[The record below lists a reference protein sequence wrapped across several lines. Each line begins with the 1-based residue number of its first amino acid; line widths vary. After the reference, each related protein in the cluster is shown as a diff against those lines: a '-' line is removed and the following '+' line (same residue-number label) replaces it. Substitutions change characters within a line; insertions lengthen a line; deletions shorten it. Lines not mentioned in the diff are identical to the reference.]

1 MEFYNNIATV
11 LSKKGINLT
20 VGTIYDLM
28 AIWKSW
34 YRGNVNDFHYYTE
47 MVNGKNVQCE
57 RLTMNMPKKLCEDLT
72 KLLWTEK
79 TQINLS
85 NKNATKKLWE
95 VLDSK
100 ENDFT
105 VNLPIFIE
113 KMLALGNGAT
123 VEYKDENNN
132 TIIDYVDGDVII
144 PYKFTNG
151 YITGMITVS
160 RFIDDKGKRK
170 VYYTHITYHE
180 YVDGKYIKLNEV
192 YKSNTDTAL
201 GKQLNFNNV
210 FPNVKESEVV
220 ITQNPYFQIWKPNIA
235 NNFDTNSPMSI
246 SIYANSID
254 RFKSLDTK
262 YDSFY
267 NEFILGKKRILVDQ
281 SAMKGGMETDS
292 EGNPHFVQYF
302 DKNDRVY
309 VGINAEMKEPVKEI
323 DFTLRYQEHINS
335 INADLNWLSENV
347 GLGSNYYKFDGAGT
361 KTATEVI
368 SENSQA
374 FRTKEHYQIVINA
387 CVEDLVKA
395 VCELEGIKTNK
406 ITILPDDSIIED
418 KDKEITRAQ
427 MEVSQGLKSKKSYLM
442 DIKGMSEDEAEEEL
456 QKIQEEKMSNQEA
469 FGFTPNIQ
477 TENNNK
483 DEPKQKGQEDDTNKQ
498 KEE

>member
-1 MEFYNNIATV
+1 MEFYNNIASV

-47 MVNGKNVQCE
+47 MVSGKSTQCE

-85 NKNATKKLWE
+85 NKNATKRLWE

-123 VEYKDENNN
+123 VEYKDENNQ
-132 TIIDYVDGDVII
+132 TIIDYIDGDVII

-151 YITGMITVS
+151 YIQGMITVS

-170 VYYTHITYHE
+170 IYYTHITYHE
-180 YVDGKYIKLNEV
+180 YADGKYIKLNEL
-192 YKSNTDTAL
+192 YKSNIDTAL
-201 GKQLNFNNV
+201 GKQIDFNTA
-210 FPNVKESEVV
+210 FPNVKESDVV
-220 ITQNPYFQIWKPNIA
+220 FTSNPYFQIWRPNLA
-235 NNFDTNSPMSI
+235 NNFDTNSPMGI

-267 NEFILGKKRILVDQ
+267 NEFILGKKRIVVDQ
-281 SAMKGGMETDS
+281 SAMKGKMETDGD
-292 EGNPHFVQYF
+292 GNPRFVQYF

-309 VGINAEMKEPVKEI
+309 QALNIDSDKMKEPVKEI
-323 DFTLRYQEHINS
+323 DFTLRYQEHIDS

-374 FRTKEHYQIVINA
+374 FRTKQHYQIIVNA
-387 CVEDLVKA
+387 NVEDLVKA

-406 ITILPDDSIIED
+406 ITITPDDSIIED

-427 MEVSQGLKSKKSYLM
+427 MEVTQGLRSKKSYLM
-442 DIKGMSEDEAEEEL
+442 DIKGMSEEEAEKEL
-456 QKIQEEKMSNQEA
+456 QKIQKEKMSNQEA
-469 FGFTPNIQ
+469 FGFT
-477 TENNNK
+477 
-483 DEPKQKGQEDDTNKQ
+483 TNQ
-498 KEE
+498 IEEE

>member
-1 MEFYNNIATV
+1 MLFYEDIQRT

-20 VGTIYDLM
+20 VGTIYDFM

-47 MVNGKNVQCE
+47 MVNGQSTNCE

-85 NKNATKKLWE
+85 NKNATKRLWE

-100 ENDFT
+100 VNDFT

-123 VEYKDENNN
+123 VEYKDENNR
-132 TIIDYVDGDVII
+132 TIIDYIDGDVII

-151 YITGMITVS
+151 YITGIITVS
-160 RFIDDKGKRK
+160 RFVDDKGRNKI
-170 VYYTHITYHE
+170 YYTHITYHE
-180 YVDGKYIKLNEV
+180 YLDGKYLKLNEV
-192 YKSNTDTAL
+192 YKSSTDTTL
-201 GKQLNFNNV
+201 GKQLNFNDI
-210 FPNVKESEVV
+210 FPNVQESEVV
-220 ITQNPYFQIWKPNIA
+220 ITQNPYFQIWKPNLA
-235 NNFDTNSPMSI
+235 NNFDTNSPMGI

-267 NEFILGKKRILVDQ
+267 NEFILGKKRIVVDQ
-281 SAMKGGMETDS
+281 SAMKGKMETDGD
-292 EGNPHFVQYF
+292 GNPYFVQYF

-309 VGINAEMKEPVKEI
+309 QALNIDSDKMKEPVKEI
-323 DFTLRYQEHINS
+323 DFTLRYNEHINS
-335 INADLNWLSENV
+335 INADLNWLSENI

-374 FRTKEHYQIVINA
+374 FRTKEHYQIVVNA
-387 CVEDLVKA
+387 NVEDLVKA

-406 ITILPDDSIIED
+406 ITIIPDDSIIED
-418 KDKEITRAQ
+418 KDKETARAQ
-427 MEVSQGLKSKKSYLM
+427 MEVSQGLKSKKSYLI

-469 FGFTPNIQ
+469 FGFTPN
-477 TENNNK
+477 NNN
-483 DEPKQKGQEDDTNKQ
+483 G
-498 KEE
+498 EEE

>member
-1 MEFYNNIATV
+1 MDFYNNIASV

-47 MVNGKNVQCE
+47 MVNGKLTNCE
-57 RLTMNMPKKLCEDLT
+57 RLTMNMPKKLCEDIT

-85 NKNATKKLWE
+85 NKNATKRLWE

-100 ENDFT
+100 ENSLT

-123 VEYKDENNN
+123 VEYKDENNR
-132 TIIDYVDGDVII
+132 TIIDYIDGDVII

-160 RFIDDKGKRK
+160 RFVDEKGKRK
-170 VYYTHITYHE
+170 IYYTHITYHE
-180 YVDGKYIKLNEV
+180 HVNGKYIKLNEL

-201 GKQLNFNNV
+201 GKQLNFNDA
-210 FPNVKESEVV
+210 FPNVKESDVV
-220 ITQNPYFQIWKPNIA
+220 FTNNPYFQIWRPNLA
-235 NNFDTNSPMSI
+235 NNFDTNSPMGI

-267 NEFILGKKRILVDQ
+267 NEFILGKKRIVVDQ
-281 SAMKGGMETDS
+281 SAMKGMMETDDD
-292 EGNPHFVQYF
+292 GNPRFVQYF

-309 VGINAEMKEPVKEI
+309 QALNIDSDKMKEPVKEI
-323 DFTLRYQEHINS
+323 DFTLRYNEHIDS

-374 FRTKEHYQIVINA
+374 FRTKQHYQIIVNA

-427 MEVSQGLKSKKSYLM
+427 IEVSQGLKSKKSYLM

-469 FGFTPNIQ
+469 FGFTPN
-477 TENNNK
+477 TET
-483 DEPKQKGQEDDTNKQ
+483 G
-498 KEE
+498 EEE

>member
-1 MEFYNNIATV
+1 MDFYNNIAGV

-34 YRGNVNDFHYYTE
+34 YKGSVNDFHYYTE
-47 MVNGKNVQCE
+47 IKKKKNTQCE

-79 TQINLS
+79 TRIDLS

-113 KMLALGNGAT
+113 KVLALGNGAT
-123 VEYKDENNN
+123 VEYKDTNNK

-151 YITGMITVS
+151 YISGMITVS
-160 RFIDDKGKRK
+160 RFIEEKGKNK
-170 VYYTHITYHE
+170 IYYTHITYHE
-180 YVDGKYIKLNEV
+180 YVDRKYLKLNEL

-201 GKQLNFNNV
+201 GKQINFNDA

-220 ITQNPYFQIWKPNIA
+220 ITSNPYFQIWKPNLA
-235 NNFDTNSPMSI
+235 NNFDTNSPMGI

-267 NEFILGKKRILVDQ
+267 NEFILGKKRIVVDQ
-281 SAMKGGMETDS
+281 SAMKGKMETDGD
-292 EGNPHFVQYF
+292 GNPRFVQYF
-302 DKNDRVY
+302 DKNDKVY
-309 VGINAEMKEPVKEI
+309 QALNIDSEKMKEPVKEI
-323 DFTLRYQEHINS
+323 DFTLRYNEHIDS

-347 GLGSNYYKFDGAGT
+347 GLGSNYYKFGGAGT

-374 FRTKEHYQIVINA
+374 FRTKQHYQIIVNA

-406 ITILPDDSIIED
+406 ITITPDDSIIED
-418 KDKEITRAQ
+418 KNTEMTRAQ
-427 MEVSQGLKSKKSYLM
+427 LEVSQGLKSKKSYLM

-456 QKIQEEKMSNQEA
+456 QKIQEEKLSNQEA
-469 FGFTPNIQ
+469 FGFTSNI
-477 TENNNK
+477 
-483 DEPKQKGQEDDTNKQ
+483 DE
-498 KEE
+498 KEEE

>member
-1 MEFYNNIATV
+1 MDFYNNIAST

-34 YRGNVNDFHYYTE
+34 YRGNVNSFHYYTE
-47 MVNGKNVQCE
+47 IICGKSVNCE
-57 RLTMNMPKKLCEDLT
+57 RLTMNMPKKLCEDIA

-79 TQINLS
+79 TRIDLS
-85 NKNATKKLWE
+85 NKNTTKRLWE

-100 ENDFT
+100 ENAFT

-123 VEYKDENNN
+123 VEYKDENNK
-132 TIIDYVDGDVII
+132 TIIDYIDGDVII

-151 YITGMITVS
+151 YISGMITVS
-160 RFIDDKGKRK
+160 RFIDEKGKNK

-180 YVDGKYIKLNEV
+180 YVDGKYIKLNEI
-192 YKSNTDTAL
+192 YKSITDTTL
-201 GKQLNFNNV
+201 GKQINFNDI
-210 FPNVKESEVV
+210 FPKVKESEVKM
-220 ITQNPYFQIWKPNIA
+220 TSNPYFQIWKPNLA
-235 NNFDTNSPMSI
+235 NNFDTGSPMGI

-254 RFKSLDTK
+254 RFKSLDVK

-267 NEFILGKKRILVDQ
+267 NEFILGKKRIVVDQ
-281 SAMKGGMETDS
+281 SAMKGGMTTDENGS
-292 EGNPHFVQYF
+292 PRYVQYF

-309 VGINAEMKEPVKEI
+309 QAINAEMKEPVKEI
-323 DFTLRYQEHINS
+323 DFTLRYQEHIDS
-335 INADLNWLSENV
+335 INAELNWLTENV
-347 GLGSNYYKFDGAGT
+347 GLGSNYYKFDGTGV

-374 FRTKEHYQIVINA
+374 FRTKKHYEIVVNDCIY
-387 CVEDLVKA
+387 DLVRA

-406 ITILPDDSIIED
+406 ITIIPDDSIIED
-418 KDKEITRAQ
+418 KNAEMTRAQ
-427 MEVSQGLKSKKSYLM
+427 LEVSQGLRSKKSYLM

-469 FGFTPNIQ
+469 FGFTPN
-477 TENNNK
+477 NNN
-483 DEPKQKGQEDDTNKQ
+483 G
-498 KEE
+498 EEE

>member
-1 MEFYNNIATV
+1 MELYNNIATV

-47 MVNGKNVQCE
+47 MVNGKSTQCE
-57 RLTMNMPKKLCEDLT
+57 RLTMNMPKKLCEDIT

-85 NKNATKKLWE
+85 NKNATKRLWE

-100 ENDFT
+100 ENNFT
-105 VNLPIFIE
+105 VNLPVFIE

-123 VEYKDENNN
+123 VEYKDENNR
-132 TIIDYVDGDVII
+132 TIIDYIDGDVII

-151 YITGMITVS
+151 YITGMITIS
-160 RFIDDKGKRK
+160 RFVDDKGRRK

-180 YVDGKYIKLNEV
+180 YLDGKYLKLNEV
-192 YKSNTDTAL
+192 YKSNIDTAL
-201 GKQLNFNNV
+201 GKQLDFNEV
-210 FPNVKESEVV
+210 FPNVKESDVV
-220 ITQNPYFQIWKPNIA
+220 FTNNPYFQIWRPNLA
-235 NNFDTNSPMSI
+235 NNFDTNSPMGI

-267 NEFILGKKRILVDQ
+267 NEFILGKKRIVVDQ
-281 SAMKGGMETDS
+281 SAMKGKMETDGD
-292 EGNPHFVQYF
+292 GNSRFVQYF

-309 VGINAEMKEPVKEI
+309 QALNIDSDKMKEPVKEI
-323 DFTLRYQEHINS
+323 DFTLRYQEHIDS

-374 FRTKEHYQIVINA
+374 FRTKEHYQIIVNSN
-387 CVEDLVKA
+387 VEDLVKA
-395 VCELEGIKTNK
+395 VCELEGIKTNN
-406 ITILPDDSIIED
+406 ITITPDDSIIED
-418 KDKEITRAQ
+418 KDKETTRAQ
-427 MEVSQGLKSKKSYLM
+427 MEVTQGLRSKKSYLM
-442 DIKGMSEDEAEEEL
+442 DIKGMSEEEAEEEL
-456 QKIQEEKMSNQEA
+456 AKIQEEKMSNQEA
-469 FGFTPNIQ
+469 FGFTTDSNI
-477 TENNNK
+477 
-483 DEPKQKGQEDDTNKQ
+483 
-498 KEE
+498 EEEE

>member
-1 MEFYNNIATV
+1 MDFYNNIANV

-28 AIWKSW
+28 VIWKSW
-34 YRGNVNDFHYYTE
+34 YRGSVNDFHYYTE
-47 MVNGKNVQCE
+47 MVNGKLTNCE
-57 RLTMNMPKKLCEDLT
+57 RLTMNMPKKLCEDIT

-85 NKNATKKLWE
+85 NKNATKRLWE
-95 VLDSK
+95 VLNSK
-100 ENDFT
+100 ENNFT
-105 VNLPIFIE
+105 VNLPIFLE
-113 KMLALGNGAT
+113 KAMLALGNGAT
-123 VEYKDENNN
+123 VEYKDANNK
-132 TIIDYVDGDVII
+132 TIIDYIDGDVVI

-151 YITGMITVS
+151 YISGMITVS
-160 RFIDDKGKRK
+160 RFVDDKGRRK
-170 VYYTHITYHE
+170 IYYTHITYHE
-180 YVDGKYIKLNEV
+180 YTDGKYIKLNEL
-192 YKSNTDTAL
+192 YKSNIDTAL
-201 GKQLNFNNV
+201 GRQIDFNSA
-210 FPNVKESEVV
+210 FPNVKESDVV
-220 ITQNPYFQIWKPNIA
+220 FTNNPYFQIWRPNLA
-235 NNFDTNSPMSI
+235 NNFDTGSPMGI

-281 SAMKGGMETDS
+281 SAMQGQMTTDS

-302 DKNDRVY
+302 DKNDKVY

-323 DFTLRYQEHINS
+323 DFTLRYQEHIDS

-374 FRTKEHYQIVINA
+374 FRTKQHYHIIVNA

-427 MEVSQGLKSKKSYLM
+427 MEVTQGLRSKMSYLM
-442 DIKGMSEDEAEEEL
+442 DIKGMSEDEAEKEL

-469 FGFTPNIQ
+469 FGFTPN
-477 TENNNK
+477 NNNN
-483 DEPKQKGQEDDTNKQ
+483 G
-498 KEE
+498 EEE

>member
-1 MEFYNNIATV
+1 MDFYNNIAST

-34 YRGNVNDFHYYTE
+34 YRGDVNSFHYYTE
-47 MVNGKNVQCE
+47 IICGKSVNCE
-57 RLTMNMPKKLCEDLT
+57 RLTMNMPKKLCEDIA

-79 TQINLS
+79 TRIDLS
-85 NKNATKKLWE
+85 NKNTTKRLWE

-100 ENDFT
+100 ENAFT

-123 VEYKDENNN
+123 VEYKDENNK
-132 TIIDYVDGDVII
+132 TIIDYIDGDVII

-151 YITGMITVS
+151 YISGMITIS
-160 RFIDDKGKRK
+160 RFIDEKGKNK

-180 YVDGKYIKLNEV
+180 YVDGKYIKLNEI
-192 YKSNTDTAL
+192 YKSSTDTTL
-201 GKQLNFNNV
+201 GKQINFNDV
-210 FPNVKESEVV
+210 FPKVKESEVKM
-220 ITQNPYFQIWKPNIA
+220 TGNPYFQIWKPNLA
-235 NNFDTNSPMSI
+235 NNFDTGSPMGI

-254 RFKSLDTK
+254 RFKSLDVK

-267 NEFILGKKRILVDQ
+267 NEFILGKKRIVVDQ
-281 SAMKGGMETDS
+281 SAMKGGMTTD
-292 EGNPHFVQYF
+292 ENGNPRYVQYF

-309 VGINAEMKEPVKEI
+309 QAINAEMKEPVKEI
-323 DFTLRYQEHINS
+323 DFTLRYQEHIDS
-335 INADLNWLSENV
+335 INADLNWLTENV
-347 GLGSNYYKFDGAGT
+347 GLGSNYYKFDGTGV

-368 SENSQA
+368 SENSHA
-374 FRTKEHYQIVINA
+374 FRTKKHYEIVVNDCIY
-387 CVEDLVKA
+387 DLVRA

-406 ITILPDDSIIED
+406 ITIIPDDSIIED
-418 KDKEITRAQ
+418 KNAEMTRAQ
-427 MEVSQGLKSKKSYLM
+427 LEVSQGLRSKKSYLM

-469 FGFTPNIQ
+469 FGFTPN
-477 TENNNK
+477 NNN
-483 DEPKQKGQEDDTNKQ
+483 G
-498 KEE
+498 EEE

>member
-1 MEFYNNIATV
+1 MELYNNIVTV

-47 MVNGKNVQCE
+47 MVNGKSTQCE
-57 RLTMNMPKKLCEDLT
+57 RLTMNMPKKLCEDIT

-85 NKNATKKLWE
+85 NKNATKRLWE

-100 ENDFT
+100 ENNFT
-105 VNLPIFIE
+105 VNLPVFIE

-123 VEYKDENNN
+123 VEYKDENNR
-132 TIIDYVDGDVII
+132 TIIDYIDGDVII

-151 YITGMITVS
+151 YITGMITIS
-160 RFIDDKGKRK
+160 RFVDDKGRRK

-180 YVDGKYIKLNEV
+180 YLDGKYLKLNEV
-192 YKSNTDTAL
+192 YKSNIDTAL
-201 GKQLNFNNV
+201 GKQLDFNEV
-210 FPNVKESEVV
+210 FPNVKESDVV
-220 ITQNPYFQIWKPNIA
+220 FTNNPYFQIWRPNLA
-235 NNFDTNSPMSI
+235 NNFDTNSPMGI

-267 NEFILGKKRILVDQ
+267 NEFILGKKRIVVDQ
-281 SAMKGGMETDS
+281 SAMKGKMETDGD
-292 EGNPHFVQYF
+292 GNSRFVQYF

-309 VGINAEMKEPVKEI
+309 QALNIDSDKMKEPVKEI
-323 DFTLRYQEHINS
+323 DFTLRYQEHIDS

-374 FRTKEHYQIVINA
+374 FRTKEHYQIIVNSN
-387 CVEDLVKA
+387 VEDLVKA
-395 VCELEGIKTNK
+395 VCELEGIKTNN
-406 ITILPDDSIIED
+406 ITITPDDSIIED
-418 KDKEITRAQ
+418 KDKETTRAQ
-427 MEVSQGLKSKKSYLM
+427 MEVTQGLRSKKSYLM

-456 QKIQEEKMSNQEA
+456 AKIQEEKMSNQEA
-469 FGFTPNIQ
+469 FGFTTDSNI
-477 TENNNK
+477 
-483 DEPKQKGQEDDTNKQ
+483 
-498 KEE
+498 EEEE

>member
-1 MEFYNNIATV
+1 MDFYNNIAST

-34 YRGNVNDFHYYTE
+34 YRGNVNSFHYYTE
-47 MVNGKNVQCE
+47 IICGKSVNCE
-57 RLTMNMPKKLCEDLT
+57 RLTMNMPKKLCEDIA

-79 TQINLS
+79 TRIDLS
-85 NKNATKKLWE
+85 NKNTTKRLWE

-100 ENDFT
+100 ENAFT

-123 VEYKDENNN
+123 VEYKDENNK
-132 TIIDYVDGDVII
+132 TIIDYIDGDVII

-151 YITGMITVS
+151 YISGMITIS
-160 RFIDDKGKRK
+160 RFIDEKGKNK

-180 YVDGKYIKLNEV
+180 YVDGKYIKLNEI
-192 YKSNTDTAL
+192 YKSSTDTTL
-201 GKQLNFNNV
+201 GKQINFNDV
-210 FPNVKESEVV
+210 FPKVKESEVKM
-220 ITQNPYFQIWKPNIA
+220 TGNPYFQIWKPNLA
-235 NNFDTNSPMSI
+235 NNFDTGSPMGI

-254 RFKSLDTK
+254 RFKSLDVK

-267 NEFILGKKRILVDQ
+267 NEFILGKKRIVVDQ
-281 SAMKGGMETDS
+281 SAMKGGMTTD
-292 EGNPHFVQYF
+292 ENGNPRYVQYF

-309 VGINAEMKEPVKEI
+309 QAINAEMKEPVKEI
-323 DFTLRYQEHINS
+323 DFTLRYQEHIDS
-335 INADLNWLSENV
+335 INADLNWLTENV
-347 GLGSNYYKFDGAGT
+347 GLGSNYYKFDGTGV

-368 SENSQA
+368 SENSHA
-374 FRTKEHYQIVINA
+374 FRTKKHYEIVVNDCIY
-387 CVEDLVKA
+387 DLVRA

-406 ITILPDDSIIED
+406 ITIIPDDSIIED
-418 KDKEITRAQ
+418 KNAEMTRAQ
-427 MEVSQGLKSKKSYLM
+427 LEVSQGLRSKKSYLM

-469 FGFTPNIQ
+469 FGFTPN
-477 TENNNK
+477 NNN
-483 DEPKQKGQEDDTNKQ
+483 G
-498 KEE
+498 EEE

>member
-1 MEFYNNIATV
+1 MDFYNNIAST

-28 AIWKSW
+28 AVWKSW

-47 MVNGKNVQCE
+47 VVCGKSTTCE

-85 NKNATKKLWE
+85 NKNATKRLWE

-100 ENDFT
+100 ENAFT

-123 VEYKDENNN
+123 VEYKDEKNN
-132 TIIDYVDGDVII
+132 TIIDYIDGDVII

-160 RFIDDKGKRK
+160 RFIEEKGKRK
-170 VYYTHITYHE
+170 IYYTQITCRE
-180 YVDGKYIKLNEV
+180 YTEGKYIKLNEL
-192 YKSNTDTAL
+192 YKSNTDTTL
-201 GKQLNFNNV
+201 GKQLNFNDK
-210 FPNVKESEVV
+210 FPNIKESEVV
-220 ITQNPYFQIWKPNIA
+220 ITKNPYFQIWKPNLA
-235 NNFDTNSPMSI
+235 NNFDTNSPMGI

-267 NEFILGKKRILVDQ
+267 NEFMLGKKRIVVDQ
-281 SAMKGGMETDS
+281 SAMKGGMETD
-292 EGNPHFVQYF
+292 EQGNPRFVQYF
-302 DKNDRVY
+302 DKNDKVY
-309 VGINAEMKEPVKEI
+309 QAINAEMKEPVKEI
-323 DFTLRYQEHINS
+323 DFTLRYQEHIDS

-361 KTATEVI
+361 KTATEVM

-374 FRTKEHYQIVINA
+374 FRTKVHYQTIVND
-387 CVEDLVKA
+387 CVYDLVQA
-395 VCELEGIKTNK
+395 ICELEEIKTNK
-406 ITILPDDSIIED
+406 ITIIPDDSIIED

-427 MEVSQGLKSKKSYLM
+427 MEVTQGLRSKKSYLM

-456 QKIQEEKMSNQEA
+456 VKIQEEKMSNQEA
-469 FGFTPNIQ
+469 FGFTANSEI
-477 TENNNK
+477 
-483 DEPKQKGQEDDTNKQ
+483 

>member
-1 MEFYNNIATV
+1 MELYNNIATV

-28 AIWKSW
+28 AVWKSW

-47 MVNGKNVQCE
+47 MVNGKATKCE

-85 NKNATKKLWE
+85 NKNATKRLWE

-100 ENDFT
+100 ENNFT
-105 VNLPIFIE
+105 VNLPVFIE

-123 VEYKDENNN
+123 VEYKDENNK
-132 TIIDYVDGDVII
+132 TIIDYIDGDVII

-151 YITGMITVS
+151 YITGMITIS
-160 RFIDDKGKRK
+160 RFVDNKWKRK
-170 VYYTHITYHE
+170 IYYTHITYHE
-180 YVDGKYIKLNEV
+180 YIDRKYLKLNEV
-192 YKSNTDTAL
+192 YKSSIDTAL
-201 GKQLNFNNV
+201 GKQLDFNEV

-220 ITQNPYFQIWKPNIA
+220 ITQNPYFQIWKPNLA
-235 NNFDTNSPMSI
+235 NNFDTNSPMGI

-267 NEFILGKKRILVDQ
+267 NEFILGKKRIVVDQ
-281 SAMKGGMETDS
+281 SAMKGKMETDG
-292 EGNPHFVQYF
+292 EGNPRFVQYF

-309 VGINAEMKEPVKEI
+309 QALNIDSDKMKEPVKEI
-323 DFTLRYQEHINS
+323 DFTLRYQEHIDS

-374 FRTKEHYQIVINA
+374 FRTKQHYQIIVNA

-406 ITILPDDSIIED
+406 ITITPDDSIIED
-418 KDKEITRAQ
+418 KNAEMTRAQ
-427 MEVSQGLKSKKSYLM
+427 LEVSQGLRSKKSYLM

-456 QKIQEEKMSNQEA
+456 HKIQEEKMSNQEA
-469 FGFTPNIQ
+469 FGFTN
-477 TENNNK
+477 T
-483 DEPKQKGQEDDTNKQ
+483 G
-498 KEE
+498 EE

>member
-1 MEFYNNIATV
+1 MEFYNDIATT

-47 MVNGKNVQCE
+47 MVNGQSTKCE

-85 NKNATKKLWE
+85 NKNATKRLWE
-95 VLDSK
+95 VLNSK
-100 ENDFT
+100 ENNFT

-113 KMLALGNGAT
+113 KAMLALGNGAT
-123 VEYKDENNN
+123 VEYKDANNR
-132 TIIDYVDGDVII
+132 TIIDYIDGDVVI

-151 YITGMITVS
+151 YISGMITVS
-160 RFIDDKGKRK
+160 RLVDDKGKRK

-192 YKSNTDTAL
+192 YKSNTGTAL
-201 GKQLNFNNV
+201 GKQLNFNDV
-210 FPNVKESEVV
+210 FPNVQESEVI
-220 ITQNPYFQIWKPNIA
+220 ITQNPYFQIWKPNLA
-235 NNFDTNSPMSI
+235 NNFDTNSPMGI

-267 NEFILGKKRILVDQ
+267 NEFILGKKRIVVDQ
-281 SAMKGGMETDS
+281 SAMKGKMETDGD
-292 EGNPHFVQYF
+292 GNPRFVQYF
-302 DKNDRVY
+302 DKNDKVY
-309 VGINAEMKEPVKEI
+309 QALNIDSDKMKEPVKEI
-323 DFTLRYQEHINS
+323 DFTLRYQEHIDS
-335 INADLNWLSENV
+335 INADLNWLSENI

-361 KTATEVI
+361 KTATEVM

-374 FRTKEHYQIVINA
+374 FRTKQHYQIIVYA

-418 KDKEITRAQ
+418 KDKETTRAQ
-427 MEVSQGLKSKKSYLM
+427 LEVSQGLKSKKSYLM

-456 QKIQEEKMSNQEA
+456 TKIQQEKMSNQEA
-469 FGFTPNIQ
+469 FGFNGNI
-477 TENNNK
+477 
-483 DEPKQKGQEDDTNKQ
+483 

>member
-1 MEFYNNIATV
+1 MYFYNNIAST

-47 MVNGKNVQCE
+47 IVSGKNTQCE

-85 NKNATKKLWE
+85 NKNATKRLWE

-100 ENDFT
+100 ENNFT

-123 VEYKDENNN
+123 VEYKDENSN
-132 TIIDYVDGDVII
+132 TIIDYIDGDVII
-144 PYKFTNG
+144 PYKFTN
-151 YITGMITVS
+151 

-170 VYYTHITYHE
+170 IYYTHITYHE
-180 YVDGKYIKLNEV
+180 YINGKYLKLNEL
-192 YKSNTDTAL
+192 YKSNTDTTL
-201 GKQLNFNNV
+201 GKQINFNDA
-210 FPNVKESEVV
+210 FPNIKESEVV
-220 ITQNPYFQIWKPNIA
+220 ITKNPYFQIWKPNIA

-267 NEFILGKKRILVDQ
+267 NEFILGKKRILVEQ
-281 SAMKGGMETDS
+281 SAMKGGMETDDQ
-292 EGNPHFVQYF
+292 GNPHFVQYF
-302 DKNDRVY
+302 DKNDHVY
-309 VGINAEMKEPVKEI
+309 VGINADMKEPVKEI
-323 DFTLRYQEHINS
+323 DFTLRYQEHIDS

-374 FRTKEHYQIVINA
+374 FRTKEHYQIIINA
-387 CVEDLVKA
+387 CVEDLVQA

-406 ITILPDDSIIED
+406 ITIIPDDSIIED
-418 KDKEITRAQ
+418 KNAEMTRAQ
-427 MEVSQGLKSKKSYLM
+427 LEVSQGLRSKKSYLM
-442 DIKGMSEDEAEEEL
+442 DIKGMSEEEAEEEL
-456 QKIQEEKMSNQEA
+456 QKIQKEKISNQEA
-469 FGFTPNIQ
+469 FGFTTNSNI
-477 TENNNK
+477 
-483 DEPKQKGQEDDTNKQ
+483 
-498 KEE
+498 EEEE